1 MVLLPLSVPS
11 VGGVLF
17 GAGLLDE
24 YGFGRSRFGLS
35 DASMARVAETSIRA
49 SGAPWELKASVA
61 AIGRWLGA
69 APAP

>member
-1 MVLLPLSVPS
+1 MALLPLSVPS

-49 SGAPWELKASVA
+49 SGAP
-61 AIGRWLGA
+61 
-69 APAP
+69 